1 LVFFGAPVI
10 LTKPLNNIRAMPGAN
25 SSLPNLIGAPLVAA
39 KFDLRAMPY
48 TNSSFNGPS
57 CATLVDAF
65 FHRHTAVTMTNSSQ
79 SGIVGATHMA
89 ACFHFSSTL

>member
-1 LVFFGAPVI
+1 M
-10 LTKPLNNIRAMPGAN
+10 LTKSLNNIRAMPGAN

-48 TNSSFNGPS
+48 TNSSNGPS

-89 ACFHFSSTL
+89 ASFHFSSTL